1 MNTPLM
7 KYTAAVTTAL
17 VLGLLV
23 ARSPSGQA
31 QSAAPLQVPV
41 QNPVPVVVNPSP
53 KQYRVIDIGRI
64 AVAKG
69 QTPAGTMEAILNE
82 MGSSGWIVVA
92 TSGSF
97 VIMMQ

>member
-1 MNTPLM
+1 M
-7 KYTAAVTTAL
+7 KTSLKLTAAIVAAFALGALALKSQTVTVTA
-17 VLGLLV
+17 
-23 ARSPSGQA
+23 P
-31 QSAAPLQVPV
+31 PIPI
-41 QNPVPVVVNPSP
+41 QNPVPVVVNPTP

-64 AVAKG
+64 PVGKG

-82 MGSSGWIVVA
+82 MGNSGWNVVA